1 MELQGPKQMPARAAN
16 PLLNLEH
23 RGGTGTEG
31 WQPEPGEPTFAH
43 SDLHRHLSTQPLLKS
58 GAMAG
63 WQWHRMM
70 GSLLEPPGE
79 LTCCPVP
86 GVLYA

>member
-31 WQPEPGEPTFAH
+31 WQPEPAMQVNQH
-43 SDLHRHLSTQPLLKS
+43 LHTQIF
-58 GAMAG
+58 
-63 WQWHRMM
+63 
-70 GSLLEPPGE
+70 
-79 LTCCPVP
+79 TDI
-86 GVLYA
+86 